1 MKQGFRQVNS
11 WLHGWSGLLLGWLL
25 FAVFLTGTYSFFR
38 EEITWWMQPE
48 LHGSVPDDQT
58 VERALAKVAALAPN
72 ATSWSVNLPSDRN
85 DAVRLSWR
93 EQGAGQGGGGGGGR
107 GGPSRLMDAG
117 TGELL
122 TPRETSGGE
131 FLYHFHYELHALP
144 RGWGRWIVGIATM
157 AMFVAIITG
166 IITHKK
172 IFTDF
177 FTFRPAKGQRSWLD
191 GHNVLAV
198 LSLPF
203 HIMIT
208 YSGLILLAGTLMPW
222 GNMAVGIQGRGG
234 GGGAPAA
241 QVAAAPG
248 GGSQEA
254 MRGGQRPPMMEMD
267 GEEEGEGRARGGGGR
282 RRAEGVDTAA
292 PAGAGSFAPLA
303 PMIAAAEQAWGQPVG
318 RFTINNP
325 TGPKPV
331 LEFAPLHIAS
341 ILEGGGGGTTRMRFD
356 ARTGALLESIG
367 TPDRTAVRAVS
378 ASLNSLHRARFA
390 EPVLRWVFFLAGIGG
405 TLMVATGLVLWSV
418 KRAAQLRGA
427 EVPFGQKLVAHLNV
441 GAVAGMPVAIAAHFW
456 ANRLI
461 PAGIPGR
468 AEWEINVFFLVWLLT
483 FVHPLVRP
491 LKKAWIEQLVA
502 AAALFCLL
510 PVLNGLTTPYNLIN
524 SLFAGRWLLVGFDG
538 TVLLTG
544 LMMAYAAWKVQHHQP
559 KQKPGRAKPQASVV
573 TATAT
578 AE

>member
-48 LHGSVPDDQT
+48 LHGSVSDEHT
-58 VERALAKVAALAPN
+58 AERALAKLAELAPN
-72 ATSWSVNLPSDRN
+72 AVSWTASLPGDRG

-93 EQGAGQGGGGGGGR
+93 EQGAGEARGGGGGR
-107 GGPSRLMDAG
+107 GGPSRFMDAG

-122 TPRETSGGE
+122 TPRATEGGD
-131 FLYHFHYELHALP
+131 FLYEFHYELYALP

-191 GHNVLAV
+191 AHNVTAV

-208 YSGLILLAGTLMPW
+208 YSGLLLLAGTLMPW
-222 GNMAVGIQGRGG
+222 GNMAAGIQGRGG
-234 GGGAPAA
+234 GGGSGPPAA
-241 QVAAAPG
+241 VASVTG
-248 GGSQEA
+248 GVE
-254 MRGGQRPPMMEMD
+254 R
-267 GEEEGEGRARGGGGR
+267 
-282 RRAEGVDTAA
+282 
-292 PAGAGSFAPLA
+292 SFAPLA
-303 PMIAAAEQAWGQPVG
+303 PMLAAAEQAWGQPAG
-318 RFTINNP
+318 RFTLTNP
-325 TGPKPV
+325 SGPNPV
-331 LEFAPLHIAS
+331 LELAPRYNPT
-341 ILEGGGGGTTRMRFD
+341 ILEGGGGTTRMRFD
-356 ARTGALLESIG
+356 AANGTLLESVG
-367 TPDRTAVRAVS
+367 SRDLSAARAIYV
-378 ASLNSLHRARFA
+378 SLNSLHRGRFA
-390 EPVLRWVFFLAGIGG
+390 EPLLRWVYFLAGVGG

-427 EVPFGQKLVAHLNV
+427 DAPFGQKLVAHLNV

-456 ANRLI
+456 ANRLL
-461 PAGIPGR
+461 PAGMQGR
-468 AEWEINVFFLVWLLT
+468 AEWEINIFFLVWLLT
-483 FVHPLVRP
+483 FLHPLVRP
-491 LKKAWIEQLVA
+491 LKKAWIEQLVTA
-502 AAALFCLL
+502 AVLFCLL
-510 PVLNGLTTPYNLIN
+510 PLLNGLTTPYNLIN

-544 LMMAYAAWKVQHHQP
+544 LMMAYAAWKVQRHQP
-559 KQKPGRAKPQASVV
+559 KQKQGRAKPQTPVV
-573 TATAT
+573 TAAAA

>member
-25 FAVFLTGTYSFFR
+25 FAVFLTGTYAFFR

-48 LHGSVPDDQT
+48 LHGSVPDEHT
-58 VERALAKVAALAPN
+58 AERALAKLAELAPN
-72 ATSWSVNLPSDRN
+72 AANWTVSLPGDRG

-93 EQGAGQGGGGGGGR
+93 EQGAGQGGGGGR
-107 GGPSRLMDAG
+107 GGPSRYMDAG

-122 TPRETSGGE
+122 TPRATEGGD
-131 FLYHFHYELHALP
+131 FLYHFHYELYALP

-222 GNMAVGIQGRGG
+222 GNMAAGIQGRGG
-234 GGGAPAA
+234 GGGGGPPAMAAGPGPGAVAPTT
-241 QVAAAPG
+241 G
-248 GGSQEA
+248 E
-254 MRGGQRPPMMEMD
+254 RG
-267 GEEEGEGRARGGGGR
+267 
-282 RRAEGVDTAA
+282 
-292 PAGAGSFAPLA
+292 FAPLA
-303 PMIAAAEQAWGQPVG
+303 PMLAAAEQAWGQPVG
-318 RFTINNP
+318 RFTLNNP

-331 LEFAPLHIAS
+331 LELAPRYNPT
-341 ILEGGGGGTTRMRFD
+341 ILEGGGGTTRMRFD
-356 ARTGALLESIG
+356 ALDGTLLDSVG
-367 TPDRTAVRAVS
+367 TRDGSAVRAISV
-378 ASLNSLHRARFA
+378 SLNSLHRGRFA
-390 EPVLRWVFFLAGIGG
+390 EPLLRWVYFLAGVGG

-418 KRAAQLRGA
+418 KRGAQLRGA
-427 EVPFGQKLVAHLNV
+427 EAPFGQKLVAHLNV

-456 ANRLI
+456 ANRLL
-461 PAGIPGR
+461 PAGMQGR
-468 AEWEINVFFLVWLLT
+468 ADWEINIFFLVWLLT
-483 FVHPLVRP
+483 FLHPLLRP
-491 LKKAWIEQLVA
+491 LKKAWIEQLLA
-502 AAALFCLL
+502 AAVLFCLL
-510 PVLNGLTTPYNLIN
+510 PLLNGLTTPYNLIN

-544 LMMAYAAWKVQHHQP
+544 LMMAYAAWKVQRHQP
-559 KQKPGRAKPQASVV
+559 KQKQGRAKPVAPVANAV
-573 TATAT
+573 AA